1 MNKEKNGL
9 TIFLSKNLEMYQ
21 KYRNE
26 IIEGKNNNIN
36 GFKNE
41 FLEGLDYY
49 EKSLKENEEITNENQ
64 DKILKI
70 IIMGLSNKK
79 AKNII
84 EISLE
89 AIEIIAVNNYF
100 SNEVMG
106 KNIKNLSEKLLYI
119 YKNYSYSSTIINQIL
134 KLIEILIESQ
144 SFILKNE
151 SLYNIIMFLLI
162 NIFEIHSSEEKL
174 TTYQLRKT
182 SKLVLNKCIER
193 LISQSNIINGAFEN
207 INFIKYYAN
216 YHLNEKLYNNYINQL
231 MKYYIDKILDNK
243 LNNKDNK
250 KNEKG
255 IDKGKYNWCFNCR
268 NEANYYSDDLGLPIC
283 SKKCEYIITYT
294 EKLLNIKIYYNFEN
308 YSVFED
314 YINVIKIISYNTL
327 FYLNF
332 YLFNAKISINYQKK
346 MDELN
351 EKLNFFVEIIYILL
365 SQPIVKDN
373 AHNKFIL
380 DLIKEYI
387 FPFLIEISIFYKKT
401 NNLNG
406 YQNNIKMFELIITEL
421 DHWYIENLKIEIYT
435 FTETII
441 FPFLHKS
448 IYNDD
453 FLKDQTNHLNHLSI
467 QNYLIEFLNSNLR
480 DFLFELHMNFDSQF
494 YFKNIFINIIKYLT
508 NILYDTFDKKLNN
521 EPDID
526 SDAIKKIKSN
536 SLSFILDLLVH
547 IEETANEL
555 NSKENQNE
563 NKINN
568 KKINDIIKLK
578 NILDESVEIFCVNPS
593 NTINFFI
600 KSGILPQI
608 KDFIK
613 YKEIYIKDY
622 MNISDNKDIVEND
635 SNKEKIYRYK
645 YNLPYFP
652 KLFLNEKNLLEEKDI
667 NEIFYVFFR
676 KNFSMSLNYDD
687 FTAYILAFFIRLN
700 FTKIIENNKYI
711 ISNFFTSFSSQSIK
725 VLNHYI
731 RSFNFKNYN
740 ILEALHLLFNYL
752 PLINNQ
758 QILETIISI
767 FSNKFIKDN
776 FNIEEESSL
785 NNCMN
790 EYFIKLSK
798 MIIEISYSL
807 LKEKNI
813 QNQIK
818 MKKLKTINEYLNI
831 FRKDFKYYKEEEKL
845 QIMNY
850 SYIYDI
856 YNLTLTN
863 PLNLYSYPNTNL
875 LMERNGIIKSNNNLY
890 GLFPI
895 EFFKMKLM
903 DSINKNNLYI
913 SKRDM
918 NKESLR
924 NIIRSS
930 WEYFF
935 GIFSKQ
941 LAYYNDSEDIIKGIN
956 NMLLMANISGIME
969 LYSIS
974 DTFIISIVNMTG
986 LNESLYKK
994 LNNKNILV
1002 LRYLFPFIQQK
1013 GKYIYSSWY
1022 SIFSIISRIYQ
1033 LRQCKPVMIYKLLQ
1047 IKNLDIKTF
1056 FNYFEHNKN
1065 QISLIDVEQIYTE
1078 SKNFSLEVL
1087 KKFVIDL
1094 IKITDEEIKLLKN
1107 ADKENDED
1115 IFFSFNKL
1123 IYVFNINRD
1132 RLKNGDIKMLKDFF
1146 NKLSNENP
1154 NEDILIN
1161 KINETFIIEDE

>member
-9 TIFLSKNLEMYQ
+9 NIFLSKNLEMYQ
-21 KYRNE
+21 KYKNE
-26 IIEGKNNNIN
+26 IIEDKNNNIN
-36 GFKNE
+36 GFKND
-41 FLEGLDYY
+41 FLEGLEYY
-49 EKSLKENEEITNENQ
+49 EKILKENEEITNEKQNR
-64 DKILKI
+64 ILKLI
-70 IIMGLSNKK
+70 LMALSTKK
-79 AKNII
+79 SKNII

-89 AIEIIAVNNYF
+89 AIEILSVNNYF
-100 SNEVMG
+100 SKEVVD
-106 KNIKNLSEKLLYI
+106 KNIKNLSEKILYI
-119 YKNYSYSSTIINQIL
+119 YSNYSYSATLINQIL
-134 KLIEILIESQ
+134 KLIDILIGSQ
-144 SFILKNE
+144 IFILKNE
-151 SLYNIIMFLLI
+151 SLYNIMMFLLI
-162 NIFEIHSSEEKL
+162 NIYEINTSEEQL
-174 TTYQLRKT
+174 ITYQIRKS
-182 SKLVLNKCIER
+182 SKLILNKCIEK
-193 LISQSNIINGAFEN
+193 LISQSNIINEAFEN
-207 INFIKYYAN
+207 INNFKYYTN
-216 YHLNEKLYNNYINQL
+216 FHLNNRLYNNYINQL

-243 LNNKDNK
+243 LKNKYNK

-283 SKKCEYIITYT
+283 SKKCENIIVYT

-314 YINVIKIISYNTL
+314 YINIIKIISYNTL
-327 FYLNF
+327 FYLNY

-346 MDELN
+346 MEQLN

-365 SQPIVKDN
+365 SQPIIKDN

-387 FPFLIEISIFYKKT
+387 FPFLIDLSIFYKKT

-406 YQNNIKMFELIITEL
+406 YQNNIKIFELIITEL
-421 DHWYIENLKIEIYT
+421 DNWYKENLKIEIYT
-435 FTETII
+435 FTEKII
-441 FPFLHKS
+441 FPYLHKS

-453 FLKDQTNHLNHLSI
+453 FLNDQTNHLNHLAI
-467 QNYLIEFLNSNLR
+467 QNYLTEFLNSNLK
-480 DFLFELHMNFDSQF
+480 DFLLEIHMNYDNHF
-494 YFKNIFINIIKYLT
+494 YFKNIFINIIKFLT
-508 NILYDTFDKKLNN
+508 NILYDTFDKKFNY
-521 EPDID
+521 ESDVD
-526 SDAIKKIKSN
+526 SEIIKKIKNN
-536 SLSFILDLLVH
+536 SFSFIFDLLTH
-547 IEETANEL
+547 IEETANKL
-555 NSKENQNE
+555 NTKESQNE
-563 NKINN
+563 NT
-568 KKINDIIKLK
+568 INDNIIINEIKLK
-578 NILDESVEIFCVNPS
+578 NILDKSIEIFCVNPS

-622 MNISDNKDIVEND
+622 MNISDNKEIIEND

-645 YNLPYFP
+645 YNLQYFP

-676 KNFSMSLNYDD
+676 QNFSMSLNYDD

-700 FTKIIENNKYI
+700 FETIIENNKNI
-711 ISNFFTSFSSQSIK
+711 ITNFFTSFSSQSLK

-731 RSFNFKNYN
+731 KSFNFKNFN
-740 ILEALHLLFNYL
+740 VLEALHLLFNYL

-758 QILETIISI
+758 QILDTIINV

-798 MIIEISYSL
+798 MIIEISFSL

-818 MKKLKTINEYLNI
+818 TKKLKTINDYLAI
-831 FRKDFKYYKEEEKL
+831 FKKDFKYYKEEEKL

-856 YNLTLTN
+856 YNLTLTY

-875 LMERNGIIKSNNNLY
+875 LMERNGIIKSNTNIY
-890 GLFPI
+890 GLFPT
-895 EFFKMKLM
+895 ELLKMKLINN
-903 DSINKNNLYI
+903 INKNNLYI
-913 SKRDM
+913 TKKNM
-918 NKESLR
+918 KKENLK
-924 NIIRSS
+924 NIIKSS

-935 GIFSKQ
+935 GIFSKH
-941 LAYYNDSEDIIKGIN
+941 LAYYNDSEYISKGIN
-956 NMLLMANISGIME
+956 NMLIMGNISGIMG

-974 DTFIISIVNMTG
+974 DTFITSIANMTD

-1002 LRYLFPFIQQK
+1002 LKYLFSFIKNK

-1033 LRQCKPVMIYKLLQ
+1033 LRKCKPVMMYSLLQ
-1047 IKNLDIKTF
+1047 IKSLDIKTF
-1056 FNYFEHNKN
+1056 IIYFEHNKN
-1065 QISLIDVEQIYTE
+1065 QVELIDVDQIFTE
-1078 SKNFSLEVL
+1078 TKEFPLEIL

-1094 IKITDEEIKLLKN
+1094 IKITEEEINLLKN

-1115 IFFSFNKL
+1115 IFFCFNKL
-1123 IYVFNINRD
+1123 IYVININRE
-1132 RLKNGDIKMLKDFF
+1132 RWKNEENEKMIKDFF
-1146 NKLSNENP
+1146 NKLVNENP
-1154 NEDILIN
+1154 NEVILLN
-1161 KINETFIIEDE
+1161 KIKESFIMEE